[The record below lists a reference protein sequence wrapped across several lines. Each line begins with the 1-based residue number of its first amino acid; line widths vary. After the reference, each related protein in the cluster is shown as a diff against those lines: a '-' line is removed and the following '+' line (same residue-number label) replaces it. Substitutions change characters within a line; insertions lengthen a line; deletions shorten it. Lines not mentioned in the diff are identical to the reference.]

1 MNTIS
6 NIKVNSFLVLILFIG
21 LTGNFE
27 PVTAQDNII
36 HPEGNL
42 ELTSPDDFWP
52 QIMTGSTFNEF
63 WTYHF
68 YLDNDLEITLV
79 YSLAN
84 FGSLKS
90 PVSGARASILGFG
103 DRNYQVLREFP
114 LDRLVQD
121 EDNYRIQMRPDREIW
136 FEGKLPGNHKIS
148 FVTSKDGVDYDI
160 KLVLTNIQ
168 QGYKWGDGIFSIDG
182 SRVGIVTHIPYAR
195 VRGTVRIN
203 DREQSVRGSA
213 YMDHVF
219 QDKITT
225 RLFSDGFRF
234 VHHTNQ
240 NQWEAGHFL
249 GSDRRD
255 EHNVIGYA
263 LSKDNGEVTLKK
275 PVRLIRSESERVF
288 GHSLPKNIRI
298 EFDDSTNRTV
308 ERIRD
313 RERFEMLQELGRLA
327 RRLARSYLR
336 GEVVEFRG
344 EARFISGESDEPVR
358 YNYFIVD

>member
-1 MNTIS
+1 MMNTHLQTLITG
-6 NIKVNSFLVLILFIG
+6 LVILFSIG
-21 LTGNFE
+21 VAGNSH
-27 PVTAQDNII
+27 PVQAQHNINY
-36 HPEGNL
+36 PDGSL
-42 ELTSPDDFWP
+42 QATSPDDIWP
-52 QIMTGSTFNEF
+52 QTLTGSTFNEF

-68 YLDNDLEITLV
+68 YLDNDVEITLV
-79 YSLAN
+79 FSVAN

-103 DRNYQVLREFP
+103 ERDYQVQREYP
-114 LDRLVQD
+114 LERLVKDD
-121 EDNYRIQMRPDREIW
+121 ENYRIQMRPDREVW
-136 FEGKLPGNHKIS
+136 FEGELPGNHSIQ
-148 FVTSKDGVDYDI
+148 FITSKDGVDYDI
-160 KLVLTNIQ
+160 RLELTNIQ
-168 QGYKWGDGIFSIDG
+168 QGYKWGDGIFTIDG
-182 SRVGIVTHIPYAR
+182 SRVGIVTHIPYAD

-203 DREQSVRGSA
+203 DRERSVRGSA
-213 YMDHVF
+213 YMDHVY

-234 VHHTNQ
+234 IHHKNP
-240 NQWEAGHFL
+240 NQWEVGHFL

-255 EHNVIGYA
+255 ELNVIGYA
-263 LSKDNGEVTLKK
+263 LSRNNDDVTLKK
-275 PVRLIRSESERVF
+275 PERLIRSGSERVF

-298 EFDDSTNRTV
+298 EFTDGSSTTV
-308 ERIRD
+308 ERVRD

-344 EARFISGESDEPVR
+344 EARFISSNSNEPVR